1 MTSFDAPLADTGK
14 SMRSMRGQRTS
25 VRIDAVSYEWKL
37 MAWDDDQDDKG
48 EIEKQASFLLT

>member
-25 VRIDAVSYEWKL
+25 VRIDTVSYEWKL
-37 MAWDDDQDDKG
+37 MA
-48 EIEKQASFLLT
+48 